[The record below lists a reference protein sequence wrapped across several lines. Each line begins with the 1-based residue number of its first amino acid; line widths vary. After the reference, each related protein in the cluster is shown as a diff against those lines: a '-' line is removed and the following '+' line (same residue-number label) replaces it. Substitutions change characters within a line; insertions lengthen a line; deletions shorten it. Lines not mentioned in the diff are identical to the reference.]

1 MLEGSFVAYLVALIA
16 IGALTYRL
24 NKSIEDFVIAGRKL
38 GAWVTAISAQASD
51 MSGWLLLGIPGKA
64 YTQGFGGFWTIIGSI
79 VGIFFN
85 WTVLAKRLR
94 RYTEKLKAITLPDF
108 YEARFRDEDKKQLR
122 VLSAIILIVFL
133 MFYVSAQFVASGKA
147 LSATFDFTYSQA
159 VIIGAAVIVFYTM
172 MGGFF
177 AVAYTDLFQG
187 MLMAVMLII
196 LPIVG
201 LFHLGGFGEMLKHA
215 QTANV
220 GFLSFKSGEVGFA
233 AFTLIVGHLAIGL
246 GYPGQPHIVTRFMAI
261 EDPRKIRQSTLIAM
275 IWVILAGYGA
285 LFIGLTGLG
294 VCPRLADPETV
305 TVTMAMMLMPRWLAG
320 LMIAAA
326 MAAIMSTADS
336 QLLVATSAIA
346 EDFYRKIF
354 KKDASQKT
362 LLRISRVATVV
373 IAAVA
378 LGFALNQDPKAEG
391 GIVFSF
397 VLYAWGGLA
406 ASFGP
411 LLILSL
417 YWKRITKAGAI
428 AGMLVGTG
436 TIIVWYNVKVL
447 HELIYELV
455 PGFFLS
461 LIAIVVVSLLTK
473 PPEGV
478 AEELKEISPSS
489 ARGDGQP
496 SILTSQAE
504 RALSHWRLKNRPAE
518 GQDAPDA
525 V

>member
-1 MLEGSFVAYLVALIA
+1 MLAGSFVGYLVALIL

-51 MSGWLLLGIPGKA
+51 MSGWLLLGIPGIA
-64 YTQGFGGFWTIIGSI
+64 YTQGFGGFWTIIGSV
-79 VGIFFN
+79 VGVFFN

-108 YEARFRDEDKKQLR
+108 YEARFRDEDKKHLR
-122 VLSAIILIVFL
+122 VLSAVILIVFL

-147 LSATFDFTYSQA
+147 LGATFGFSYAQS
-159 VIIGAAVIVFYTM
+159 VLIGAAVIVFYTM

-187 MLMAVMLII
+187 LLMVGMLVI
-196 LPIVG
+196 LPVVA
-201 LFHLGGFGEMLKHA
+201 LFSIGGFGGMLKSMHS
-215 QTANV
+215 V
-220 GFLSFKSGEVGFA
+220 DPGFLSFQSGKLGFA
-233 AFTLIVGHLAIGL
+233 AFTLVVGHLAIGL

-261 EDPRKIRQSTLIAM
+261 KDPKKIRQSTLISM
-275 IWVILAGYGA
+275 IWVLLAGYGA

-294 VCPRLADPETV
+294 VRPGLQDPETI
-305 TVTMAMMLMPRWLAG
+305 TMTMAMMLMPDWLAG

-346 EDFYRKIF
+346 EDFYRKMF
-354 KKDASQKT
+354 KKDASQKI
-362 LLRISRVATVV
+362 LLRISRVATLI
-373 IAAVA
+373 IALIA
-378 LGFALNQDPKAEG
+378 LLFALSQDPQAEG

-417 YWKRITKAGAI
+417 YWKRITKAGAV

-436 TIIVWYNVKVL
+436 VVIVWYNVACLKAIV
-447 HELIYELV
+447 YELV
-455 PGFFLS
+455 PAFVLS
-461 LIAIVVVSLLTK
+461 LLSIVIVSLLTK
-473 PPEGV
+473 PPEGIA
-478 AEELKEISPSS
+478 AELNEIRPPS
-489 ARGDGQP
+489 RGFN
-496 SILTSQAE
+496 L
-504 RALSHWRLKNRPAE
+504 
-518 GQDAPDA
+518 
-525 V
+525 

>member
-1 MLEGSFVAYLVALIA
+1 MLAGSFVAYLVALIV

-24 NKSIEDFVIAGRKL
+24 NKSIEDFIIAGRKL

-51 MSGWLLLGIPGKA
+51 MSGWLLLGVPGKA
-64 YTQGFGGFWTIIGSI
+64 YTQGFGAFWAIIGSI

-94 RYTEKLKAITLPDF
+94 RYTEKLNAITLPDF
-108 YEARFRDEDKKQLR
+108 FEARFRDQDKKHIR
-122 VLSAIILIVFL
+122 VLSGVIIIVFL

-147 LSATFDFTYSQA
+147 LNATFGTGYA
-159 VIIGAAVIVFYTM
+159 NAILIGAAVIVFYTM

-187 MLMAVMLII
+187 LLMVTMLVI

-201 LFHLGGFGEMLKHA
+201 LFNLGGFGELLKHMSA
-215 QTANV
+215 KSP
-220 GFLSFKSGEVGFA
+220 GFLNFTSGEVGLA
-233 AFTLIVGHLAIGL
+233 AFALIAGHFAIGL
-246 GYPGQPHIVTRFMAI
+246 GYPGQPHIITRFMAI
-261 EDPRKIRQSTLIAM
+261 KDPKRLRQSTLIAM
-275 IWVILAGYGA
+275 VWVILAGYGA

-294 VCPRLADPETV
+294 ILGPDLKDPETV
-305 TVTMAMMLMPRWLAG
+305 TVKMAMALMPPWLAG

-346 EDFYRKIF
+346 EDFYRKML

-362 LLRISRVATVV
+362 LLRISRVGTLC
-373 IAAVA
+373 IALIA
-378 LGFALNQDPKAEG
+378 LIFALNQDPLAEG
-391 GIVFSF
+391 GIVFGF

-417 YWKRITKAGAI
+417 YWKRVTKAGAMT
-428 AGMLVGTG
+428 GMIVGTA
-436 TIIVWYNVKVL
+436 TIVVWYNVQVL
-447 HELIYELV
+447 KDMIYELV

-461 LIAIVVVSLLTK
+461 LIAIVIVSLLTK
-473 PPEGV
+473 PPQGV
-478 AEELKEISPSS
+478 AAELDEIKPPSRGRESPSV
-489 ARGDGQP
+489 
-496 SILTSQAE
+496 LTSQAE
-504 RALSHWRLKNRPAE
+504 RAFLHLKKIQASK
-518 GQDAPDA
+518 AKA
-525 V
+525 